1 MAFSPNI
8 QYIKLRLYPK
18 ITIIKVCLFIITAYN
33 YFIGII
39 LNILINYQYI
49 KEANKMNTSIEITLS
64 ELKKFLNEEQI
75 SVNLTVRELHSKDES
90 YHEVSLPDIVV
101 FPKETDEVS
110 QILKTAN
117 NLHIPVVPFGRGSSL
132 EGHVI
137 PYDNGI
143 TIDFSLMD
151 KILEIR
157 ENDLL
162 VKVQPGVTRTQLN
175 KELKKYGLFFSVDPG
190 ADATLGGMAATNA
203 SGTTTV
209 KYGVMRDQ
217 VRDLEVVLADGTV
230 IHTGSLAAK
239 SASGYHLNGLFVGS
253 EGTLGCFTELT
264 LRVYGIPEFTTAARA
279 VFPTVQNAVE
289 AVTSILQAGIPIAR
303 VELVD
308 EESIRQVNR
317 FSETN
322 YAERPTLFLEFD
334 GNEAGL
340 KQDVEFT
347 KEIMEDHSCE
357 EIQFETDNT
366 ARTKLWDARHNLA
379 YAYIHGNVGKKM
391 MVTDVCV
398 PISELADAVVFAR
411 KELNSLDLIGGLT
424 GHVGDGNFHA
434 IIMIDMND
442 AEEVA
447 RADSFNEKIVHYAID
462 RNGTCT
468 GEHGVGIGKQKY
480 QALEHGAALQVM
492 EKIKIALDPNNILNP
507 QKIVKI
513 ESTGE

>member
-1 MAFSPNI
+1 MTVSTE
-8 QYIKLRLYPK
+8 QVVETL
-18 ITIIKVCLFIITAYN
+18 
-33 YFIGII
+33 
-39 LNILINYQYI
+39 
-49 KEANKMNTSIEITLS
+49 KE
-64 ELKKFLNEEQI
+64 FLEESQV
-75 SVNLTVRELHSKDES
+75 SVNQTVRELHSKDES

-101 FPKETDEVS
+101 FPKTADEVS
-110 QILKTAN
+110 QVMKVAN
-117 NLHIPVVPFGRGSSL
+117 NLKVAVVPFGRGSSL

-151 KILEIR
+151 KILEVR
-157 ENDLL
+157 QNDLL
-162 VKVQPGVTRTQLN
+162 VKVQPGVTRTKLN

-217 VRDLEVVLADGTV
+217 VRDLEVVLADGTI
-230 IHTGSLAAK
+230 IHTGNLAAK
-239 SASGYHLNGLFVGS
+239 SASGFHLNGLFVGS

-264 LRVYGIPEFTTAARA
+264 LKVYGIPEFTTAARA
-279 VFPTVQNAVE
+279 VFPTVKNAVE

-322 YAERPTLFLEFD
+322 YAEKPTLFLEFD

-340 KQDVEFT
+340 QQDVEFT
-347 KEIMEDHSCE
+347 KEIMEDHGCT

-398 PISELADAVVFAR
+398 PISELADAVIYAR
-411 KELNSLDLIGGLT
+411 RELDAIGLIGGVL

-434 IIMIDMND
+434 LLMIDMNNL
-442 AEEVA
+442 EEVA
-447 RADSFNEKIVHYAID
+447 KADALNEKIVQYALERD
-462 RNGTCT
+462 GTCT
-468 GEHGVGIGKQKY
+468 GEHGVGVGKQKY
-480 QALEHGAALQVM
+480 QAAEHGAALQVM
-492 EKIKIALDPNNILNP
+492 EKIKVALDPNNILNP
-507 QKIVKI
+507 NKIVKI
-513 ESTGE
+513 ESLGE